1 MKRFLDP
8 VGLNLWTNDKLCI
21 DPGPSMTARHH
32 YLPVF
37 VMVTSQMCFPQ
48 EVYSLSKTVK
58 VSRVPIL
65 DSKLLSAPITF
76 LLPEL
81 QKLVL
86 KAKNGDLILIFAFVD
101 PANVLDAATQQVRA
115 LADCSGQVVWGKLS
129 MASLCN
135 HLLKNAN
142 GGTSLFTLNGLP
154 VEAVSCPDFAQGK
167 LQHADTAMGPVIK
180 MTPFRDTPIRNVIR
194 LQVHVVCKEFGNSAS
209 SAQADSGAHAKLPYA
224 VPLENSRN
232 HRGNVEFHYLYYSNR
247 CEKTEVTEEF
257 SCPFCLVRCFSF
269 KGLRCHLNCT
279 HDLFNFEYLPAA
291 ETQIVNVTCRTDLLG
306 PEGNIR
312 ELEPDLRTRNWMFW
326 SRSGPLRRG
335 SKSNPLRGDGG
346 YLPGQ
351 IGRDLVDGSSRNP
364 EPLVARDRNIPLNR
378 LALDASGQKPQKPR
392 IRGEKTKERDG
403 FVALTETEKIVLSV
417 KRQRLE
423 SRSSDA
429 RRGQAREDESPPIDA
444 HGQVATAGAPFDE
457 LGLPSAPPVR
467 IRAEKTR
474 QATPEAAEARN
485 RLQLLKRPFYHSHTG
500 QPMAPEAVLSDRDS
514 EDDVDEELAVLE
526 DRRMLDD
533 FVDVS
538 NDEKDV
544 MHLWNSFVRKQRVV
558 ADGHCQWACEAFTTL
573 HSQYFAS
580 KPSLRRCLMLLLV
593 KLWNHHLVDGSTLD
607 KCLTIVDSCSAVTE
621 LPPT

>member
-1 MKRFLDP
+1 MLHPKRSGIPLRNGEPITDMGGPCRNVGSRDGGPIDEKAAAKSLALYCKP
-8 VGLNLWTNDKLCI
+8 VELYNI
-21 DPGPSMTARHH
+21 IRSRFSQR
-32 YLPVF
+32 PVF
-37 VMVTSQMCFPQ
+37 
-48 EVYSLSKTVK
+48 
-58 VSRVPIL
+58 
-65 DSKLLSAPITF
+65 
-76 LLPEL
+76 L
-81 QKLVL
+81 QRCLNYK
-86 KAKNGDLILIFAFVD
+86 IC
-101 PANVLDAATQQVRA
+101 A
-115 LADCSGQVVWGKLS
+115 LRQ
-129 MASLCN
+129 
-135 HLLKNAN
+135 
-142 GGTSLFTLNGLP
+142 
-154 VEAVSCPDFAQGK
+154 
-167 LQHADTAMGPVIK
+167 
-180 MTPFRDTPIRNVIR
+180 R
-194 LQVHVVCKEFGNSAS
+194 
-209 SAQADSGAHAKLPYA
+209 
-224 VPLENSRN
+224 RN

-306 PEGNIR
+306 PEVK
-312 ELEPDLRTRNWMFW
+312 L
-326 SRSGPLRRG
+326 
-335 SKSNPLRGDGG
+335 NPSIYSQFLQPTPFD
-346 YLPGQ
+346 
-351 IGRDLVDGSSRNP
+351 RNP

-378 LALDASGQKPQKPR
+378 LASDASGQKPQKPR

-429 RRGQAREDESPPIDA
+429 RRGLAREDESPPIDA

-580 KPSLRRCLMLLLV
+580 RPSLRRCLMLLLV

>member
-1 MKRFLDP
+1 MGGPCRNVGSRDGGPIDEKAAAKSLALYCKPVELYNIIRSRF
-8 VGLNLWTNDKLCI
+8 
-21 DPGPSMTARHH
+21 SQR
-32 YLPVF
+32 PVF
-37 VMVTSQMCFPQ
+37 
-48 EVYSLSKTVK
+48 
-58 VSRVPIL
+58 
-65 DSKLLSAPITF
+65 
-76 LLPEL
+76 L
-81 QKLVL
+81 QRCLNYK
-86 KAKNGDLILIFAFVD
+86 IC
-101 PANVLDAATQQVRA
+101 A
-115 LADCSGQVVWGKLS
+115 LRQ
-129 MASLCN
+129 
-135 HLLKNAN
+135 
-142 GGTSLFTLNGLP
+142 
-154 VEAVSCPDFAQGK
+154 
-167 LQHADTAMGPVIK
+167 
-180 MTPFRDTPIRNVIR
+180 R
-194 LQVHVVCKEFGNSAS
+194 
-209 SAQADSGAHAKLPYA
+209 
-224 VPLENSRN
+224 RN

-279 HDLFNFEYLPAA
+279 HDLFNFEYL
-291 ETQIVNVTCRTDLLG
+291 VCRTC
-306 PEGNIR
+306 
-312 ELEPDLRTRNWMFW
+312 
-326 SRSGPLRRG
+326 
-335 SKSNPLRGDGG
+335 SNV
-346 YLPGQ
+346 
-351 IGRDLVDGSSRNP
+351 IRNP

-378 LALDASGQKPQKPR
+378 LASDASGQKPQKPR

-429 RRGQAREDESPPIDA
+429 RRGLAREDESPPIDA
-444 HGQVATAGAPFDE
+444 HGQVATASAPFDE

>member
-1 MKRFLDP
+1 MLHPKRIGIPLRNGEPITDMGGPCRNVGSRDGGPIDEKAAAKSLALYCKP
-8 VGLNLWTNDKLCI
+8 VELYNI
-21 DPGPSMTARHH
+21 IRSRFSQR
-32 YLPVF
+32 PVF
-37 VMVTSQMCFPQ
+37 
-48 EVYSLSKTVK
+48 
-58 VSRVPIL
+58 
-65 DSKLLSAPITF
+65 
-76 LLPEL
+76 L
-81 QKLVL
+81 QRCLNYK
-86 KAKNGDLILIFAFVD
+86 IC
-101 PANVLDAATQQVRA
+101 A
-115 LADCSGQVVWGKLS
+115 LRQ
-129 MASLCN
+129 
-135 HLLKNAN
+135 
-142 GGTSLFTLNGLP
+142 
-154 VEAVSCPDFAQGK
+154 
-167 LQHADTAMGPVIK
+167 
-180 MTPFRDTPIRNVIR
+180 R
-194 LQVHVVCKEFGNSAS
+194 
-209 SAQADSGAHAKLPYA
+209 
-224 VPLENSRN
+224 RN

-279 HDLFNFEYLPAA
+279 HDLFNFEYL
-291 ETQIVNVTCRTDLLG
+291 VCRTC
-306 PEGNIR
+306 
-312 ELEPDLRTRNWMFW
+312 
-326 SRSGPLRRG
+326 
-335 SKSNPLRGDGG
+335 SN
-346 YLPGQ
+346 
-351 IGRDLVDGSSRNP
+351 VM
-364 EPLVARDRNIPLNR
+364 
-378 LALDASGQKPQKPR
+378 

-429 RRGQAREDESPPIDA
+429 RRGLAREDESPPIDA

-457 LGLPSAPPVR
+457 LGLPSAPAVR